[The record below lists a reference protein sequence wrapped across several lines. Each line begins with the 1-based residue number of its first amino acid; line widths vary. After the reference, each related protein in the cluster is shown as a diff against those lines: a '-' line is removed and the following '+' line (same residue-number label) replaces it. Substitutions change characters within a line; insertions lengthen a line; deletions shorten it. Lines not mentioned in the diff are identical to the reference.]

1 MPSASPI
8 SQCGLGSKSNFFW
21 FAPGFDGLVVGLRGA
36 GGNFVAGEV
45 GNAGQR
51 LAQLLVEAG
60 RGLVQLV
67 EFVFQGAGLFHHGR
81 GFVVLAG
88 FFQSAHLLAQLIAPG
103 LALFGQGNGLAPALV
118 ESAKI
123 AQQRGRVG
131 SPRAQLFF
139 HQLQVG
145 PDKS

>member
-1 MPSASPI
+1 M
-8 SQCGLGSKSNFFW
+8 LL
-21 FAPGFDGLVVGLRGA
+21 APGFDGLVVGFGGA
-36 GGNFVAGEV
+36 DGNFVAGEV
-45 GNAGQR
+45 GNAGER

-67 EFVFQGAGLFHHGR
+67 ELVFQGAGLFHHGR

-88 FFQSAHLLAQLIAPG
+88 FFERANLLAQLVAAG
-103 LALFGQGNGLAPALV
+103 LALFGQGDGLAAALV

-123 AQQRGRVG
+123 AQQSGRVG
-131 SPRAQLFF
+131 APRAQLFF

-145 PDKS
+145 ADES